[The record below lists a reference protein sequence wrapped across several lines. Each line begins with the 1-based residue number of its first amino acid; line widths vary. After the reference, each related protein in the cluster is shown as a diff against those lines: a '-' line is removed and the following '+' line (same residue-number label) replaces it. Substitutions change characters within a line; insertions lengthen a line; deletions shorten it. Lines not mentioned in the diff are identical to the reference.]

1 MPNCEDFKT
10 EITAMHELMEPLGIG
25 MEQTPKGHPELAG
38 RGIEYYWGKS
48 KYEFRKHNN
57 FVSGKENFEK
67 RVMTAL
73 KSVTLRHSRVFLRK
87 ANDYNRAYRML
98 IDGFGVEAVAQYA
111 DIEKMS
117 VMSALVKKSPLHV

>member
-1 MPNCEDFKT
+1 MGWSKRPR
-10 EITAMHELMEPLGIG
+10 H
-25 MEQTPKGHPELAG
+25 KGHPELAG

-48 KYEFRKHNN
+48 KYEFRKHMN

-67 RVMTAL
+67 RVVTAL
-73 KSVTLRHSRVFLRK
+73 KSVTLRRSRAFLRK
-87 ANDYNRAYRML
+87 ANDYKPAYRMP